1 MELRSRK
8 LWEGVGQEKIE
19 YSADEDVG
27 EVEKLNSWTGW
38 CEHGLTFAWLF
49 FVLIVLGNISV
60 ANGLFFYLMS
70 NIEY

>member
-49 FVLIVLGNISV
+49 CLDYVREYFSSKRP
-60 ANGLFFYLMS
+60 LFHLMS

>member
-49 FVLIVLGNISV
+49 LSRLC
-60 ANGLFFYLMS
+60 
-70 NIEY
+70 